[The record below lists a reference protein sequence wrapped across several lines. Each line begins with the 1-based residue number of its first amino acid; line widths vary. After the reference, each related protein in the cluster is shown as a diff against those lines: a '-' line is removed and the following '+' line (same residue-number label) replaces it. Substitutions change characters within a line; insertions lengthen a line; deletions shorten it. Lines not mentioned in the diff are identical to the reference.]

1 MEVEKKITR
10 RIGSVTFG
18 IMMILMGI
26 NIFLQTITSL
36 DLFRFTLSLWPIVFI
51 SLGIETL
58 YYSYKKDIEIK
69 YDILGIFTIFIVLF
83 LGAIFS
89 VVNYGVNKVLYDDQI
104 KSEIMESLVDI
115 DHIYSFKDKVYIDK
129 KANENV
135 IVKFV
140 EDKNINNVYIE
151 AKVDYDEAYTGSI
164 IKILKDRDAGNNVF
178 YINSS
183 EEKIEIRSIPE
194 YIKTI
199 EITVTA
205 SDRSKLIYNG
215 DVIYK

>member
-1 MEVEKKITR
+1 MENEKKITR

-58 YYSYKKDIEIK
+58 YYSYKKDIQIK

-205 SDRSKLIYNG
+205 SYRSKLIYNG

>member
-18 IMMILMGI
+18 IMMILMGV

-58 YYSYKKDIEIK
+58 YYSYKKDIQIK

-83 LGAIFS
+83 LGAVFS

-115 DHIYSFKDKVYIDK
+115 DHIYSFEEKVYIDK

-135 IVKFV
+135 IVKFI
-140 EDKNINNVYIE
+140 EDKNISNVYIE
-151 AKVDYDEAYTGSI
+151 AKVDYNETYTGSI
-164 IKILKDRDAGNNVF
+164 IKILKDRDARNNVF

-199 EITVTA
+199 EIIVTA
-205 SDRSKLIYNG
+205 SDKSKLIYNG